1 MTSQRLGFF
10 SKYGTPIAVVAC
22 LGLLLALA
30 PSKSPESVNEFTDVA
45 AGDSGA
51 TVPGASTADSGD
63 TTDDTSTG
71 GEVAAGDTTGGVTT
85 PTVAGVTA
93 GRGTTTGGRTTTGG
107 TATAGGST
115 GGGGTTQTTIK
126 PENAIAGVGTA
137 GADCTRVTILGT
149 EDWGCKPAW
158 SGNNG
163 GATYSKGVTGDTVK
177 VVFYVGQ
184 TGAVLAEEPQTESTI
199 VCGPATTPEHFD
211 KTIEVYEQF
220 FNKHWQLYG
229 RKIDMQVFR
238 AQALSTDS
246 AATRSEAVK
255 VDQQIKPFLLINSF
269 ANEFVDETSRRGIV
283 NFGGVG
289 LSTQFLK
296 GHAPF
301 VFQLGQDTDTQNEM
315 LAEYIAKRV
324 DPYPTKW
331 TGEESQ
337 APNYSP
343 PRGVQ
348 RKYAVLYP
356 GDAAQQLTGMG
367 DDMLAR
373 LQRRGIPAAR
383 MKKYAYQSDAT
394 TWATQAPN
402 LVAQMKADGITNML
416 IMVNPVFISF
426 FTAAATNQNW
436 FPEYVV
442 TDFVLQ
448 GTSAI
453 PRAVATNPVNGRP
466 TYNQWKRAFGLS
478 FNAAPPDVQ
487 KRCDGSRWERW
498 GYRAYQSID
507 PGGEPDAGFIIPFV
521 GLMHAFQALENAGP
535 RLDPGTYAN
544 GVFKLRSSAPASK
557 TDDRRGYGP
566 GDYAGSEDI
575 VEIWWNPTKNTRGAG
590 NTPGEY
596 EYAADGMRYTFG
608 QIPAGETE
616 AFQACSIRPG
626 GCSGSLPRWPG
637 R

>member
-1 MTSQRLGFF
+1 MRQQRLSWY
-10 SKYGTPIAVVAC
+10 SKYGTPIAVVAAFA
-22 LGLLLALA
+22 LLLALA
-30 PSKSPESVNEFTDVA
+30 PSKSPEQSNEFA
-45 AGDSGA
+45 
-51 TVPGASTADSGD
+51 
-63 TTDDTSTG
+63 
-71 GEVAAGDTTGGVTT
+71 EVAAGDASAESSGSQDTTTDSVADGGTVIAGDTT
-85 PTVAGVTA
+85 SPTVL
-93 GRGTTTGGRTTTGG
+93 GTQAGRTTTGRTTTRTG
-107 TATAGGST
+107 STSGATTTGGST
-115 GGGGTTQTTIK
+115 AAAPTGSV
-126 PENAIAGVGTA
+126 PPNAVAGASTP
-137 GADCTRVTILGT
+137 GADCARVDILGT
-149 EDWGCKPAW
+149 NDWGCKPAW
-158 SGNNG
+158 EGNNG
-163 GATYSKGVTGDTVK
+163 GATYSKGVSGDTIK

-184 TGAVLAEEPQTESTI
+184 TGAVLAEEPQSESTI
-199 VCGPATTPEHFD
+199 VCGITPGTTEDFD

-289 LSTQFLK
+289 LSSEFLK

-301 VFQLGQDTDTQNEM
+301 VFQLGQDTDTQNKM

-324 DPYPTKW
+324 DAYPIRF
-331 TGEESQ
+331 TGDPSQ
-337 APNYSP
+337 GSNPSP
-343 PRGVQ
+343 ARTLP

-373 LQRRGIPAAR
+373 LQSYGIPASR
-383 MKKYAYQSDAT
+383 MKKYGYQSDAT

-402 LVAQMKADGITNML
+402 LVAQMKADNITNML
-416 IMVNPVFISF
+416 IMVNPAFISF
-426 FTAAATNQNW
+426 FTQAATAQSW
-436 FPEYVV
+436 FPEYIV
-442 TDFVLQ
+442 TDFDLQ

-453 PRAVATNPVNGRP
+453 PRAVATNPGADGRP
-466 TYNQWKRAFGLS
+466 TYSQWKRAYGLS

-487 KRCDGSRWERW
+487 QKCNGSRWERW
-498 GYRAYQSID
+498 GHKAYKSID
-507 PGGEPDAGFIIPFV
+507 PGGEPHSGFIIPFV
-521 GLMHAFQALENAGP
+521 GLLHAFQALENAGP
-535 RLDPGTYAN
+535 KLDPGTYAN
-544 GVFKLRSSAPASK
+544 GVFKIKATPPTSK
-557 TDDRRGYGP
+557 TDDQRGYGP
-566 GDYAGSEDI
+566 GDYSGSEDI

-596 EYAADGMRYTFG
+596 EYAADGMRYGPG
-608 QIPAGETE
+608 QIPVGETE
-616 AFQACSIRPG
+616 AFQACSTAPG
-626 GCSGSLPRWPG
+626 GCTGSLPKWPG

>member
-1 MTSQRLGFF
+1 MTQQRLSWF
-10 SKYGTPIAVVAC
+10 SKYGTPVAVIASLALV
-22 LGLLLALA
+22 LALA
-30 PSKSPESVNEFTDVA
+30 PSKAPVETNDFS
-45 AGDSGA
+45 
-51 TVPGASTADSGD
+51 
-63 TTDDTSTG
+63 
-71 GEVAAGDTTGGVTT
+71 EVAAGDATEQSESVSGSTVDTVAGAGATAEVTSGVTT
-85 PTVAGVTA
+85 PTVLGTQA
-93 GRGTTTGGRTTTGG
+93 GRTTSGRTSTGATTSGGTTTGGGTSAAPTGS
-107 TATAGGST
+107 A
-115 GGGGTTQTTIK
+115 
-126 PENAIAGVGTA
+126 PPNAIAGVGTA
-137 GADCTRVTILGT
+137 GADCTRAEILGT
-149 EDWGCKPAW
+149 DDWGCKPAW

-163 GATYSKGVTGDTVK
+163 GSTYSKGVSGDTIK

-184 TGAVLAEEPQTESTI
+184 TGAVLAEEPETSSTV
-199 VCGPATTPEHFD
+199 VCGLENGTPEEFD
-211 KTIEVYEQF
+211 KTIEAYEQF

-246 AATRSEAVK
+246 AATRAEAVK
-255 VDQQIKPFLLINSF
+255 VDQQIKPFLLLNSF

-289 LSTQFLK
+289 LSSEFLK

-315 LAEYIAKRV
+315 LAQYIRNRV
-324 DPYPTKW
+324 DPYPIRY
-331 TGEESQ
+331 TGDPDTQ
-337 APNYSP
+337 GANLSP
-343 PRGVQ
+343 SRSLP

-373 LQRRGIPAAR
+373 LQRHGIPATR

-402 LVAQMKADGITNML
+402 LVAQMKADNITNVL

-426 FTAAATNQNW
+426 FTAAATGQSW
-436 FPEYVV
+436 FPEYIV

-466 TYNQWKRAFGLS
+466 TYSQWKRAYGLS
-478 FNAAPPDVQ
+478 FSAAPPDVVQ
-487 KRCDGSRWERW
+487 RCEGSRWERW
-498 GYRAYQSID
+498 GYKAYQSIH
-507 PGGEPDAGFIIPFV
+507 PGGQPHSGFIIPFI
-521 GLMHAFQALENAGP
+521 GILHAFQALENAGP
-535 RLDPGTYAN
+535 TLHPGTYRD
-544 GVFKLRSSAPASK
+544 GVFKMKATPPTSK

-566 GDYAGSEDI
+566 GDYAGSEDV
-575 VEIWWNPTKNTRGAG
+575 VEIWWNPIKNTRGAG

-596 EYAADGMRYTFG
+596 EYANDGMRYATG
-608 QIPAGETE
+608 QFPAAENE
-616 AFQACSIRPG
+616 AFQPCSTRPG
-626 GCSGSLPRWPG
+626 GCSGTLPKWPG